1 MTVRVAVRPAA
12 GVDLPVPDFV
22 NDVQAGFLDEFADSL
37 MDDGAVDNAITGTG
51 TEDQGLKY
59 VTASSY
65 GALKTFIDK
74 EKRARERKEK
84 AGDGYVDFRELMER
98 VSDGKGGMVWIRNEN
113 VDKWLESRKAAS

>member
-12 GVDLPVPDFV
+12 GLDLPVPDFV

-37 MDDGAVDNAITGTG
+37 MDDGAVDNAITGTE

-59 VTASSY
+59 VTAPSY

-74 EKRARERKEK
+74 EKRARERKAK
-84 AGDGYVDFRELMER
+84 AGDGYVDFREIMER
-98 VSDGKGGMVWIRNEN
+98 VSDGKGGMVWIRNKN
-113 VDKWLESRKAAS
+113 VEKWLESRKAAS